1 VDGRNYFA
9 RVTDEA
15 LRAPRPACILD
26 AGNIRRQNMNIPGPT
41 EVHIR
46 AMAAIL
52 AQPRVWHMTI
62 DELQEVA
69 AAATNG
75 MARPWRVK
83 CTIKIMRRG
92 RGLGNIVKGDTT

>member
-1 VDGRNYFA
+1 
-9 RVTDEA
+9 
-15 LRAPRPACILD
+15 
-26 AGNIRRQNMNIPGPT
+26 MNIPGPT
-41 EVHIR
+41 EIHIR

-52 AQPRVWHMTI
+52 AQPRVWHMSI

-83 CTIKIMRRG
+83 STINIMRRG
-92 RGLGNIVKGDTT
+92 RGLGNIAKGDAT

>member
-1 VDGRNYFA
+1 V
-9 RVTDEA
+9 
-15 LRAPRPACILD
+15 
-26 AGNIRRQNMNIPGPT
+26 NINIPGPT

-52 AQPRVWHMTI
+52 AQPRAWHMSI
-62 DELQEVA
+62 EELQEVA

-92 RGLGNIVKGDTT
+92 RGLGNIAKGAP

>member
-1 VDGRNYFA
+1 
-9 RVTDEA
+9 
-15 LRAPRPACILD
+15 
-26 AGNIRRQNMNIPGPT
+26 MNIPGPT

-52 AQPRVWHMTI
+52 AQPRVWHMSVE
-62 DELQEVA
+62 ELQEVA

-75 MARPWRVK
+75 RARPWRVK

-92 RGLGNIVKGDTT
+92 RGLGNIAKGVTT

>member
-1 VDGRNYFA
+1 
-9 RVTDEA
+9 
-15 LRAPRPACILD
+15 
-26 AGNIRRQNMNIPGPT
+26 MNIPGPT

-52 AQPRVWHMTI
+52 AQPRVWHMSVE
-62 DELQEVA
+62 ELQEDA

-75 MARPWRVK
+75 RARPWGVK

-92 RGLGNIVKGDTT
+92 RGLEPLAKGT